1 MISISSLAVCTTGW
15 IVHNLRPK
23 LITTWSREASQTWL
37 RLLVFAL
44 SSPRLVLLFEFAV
57 ITNSLN
63 YFGIGFPETRV
74 HWTEKKIFVLQVD
87 RIIKLKAEGTGK
99 ERVDAEEAILTALMK
114 SWLLPR
120 ERILTSKA
128 AVQRE
133 RRKGKSRLIIH
144 PAESRRDVSASAA
157 RP

>member
-1 MISISSLAVCTTGW
+1 M
-15 IVHNLRPK
+15 
-23 LITTWSREASQTWL
+23 
-37 RLLVFAL
+37 FAL

-114 SWLLPR
+114 KL
-120 ERILTSKA
+120 
-128 AVQRE
+128 AVAEGKDPDEQGGSSTGE
-133 RRKGKSRLIIH
+133 EKGKK
-144 PAESRRDVSASAA
+144 
-157 RP
+157 